1 MRAAPLDDARK
12 AVRQRYKEGSDL
24 IKITA
29 TGGVLSDTATGT
41 DQQMTDDELAE
52 IVATA
57 HALGRKVAAHAHGT
71 DGIIAALRAGD
82 AVEGVRLTERG
93 LRSASNERDRL
104 AGYSNLCAGL
114 VILDRYE
121 EALESCN
128 TAIAINNRHWRSYN
142 NRALAYLK
150 LGRYSEAER
159 DIQRGQELN
168 PDART
173 LKVVKSMYLD
183 AVDPVIGP
191 A

>member
-1 MRAAPLDDARK
+1 MMQFTRPAFVLLFLVP
-12 AVRQRYKEGSDL
+12 AV
-24 IKITA
+24 
-29 TGGVLSDTATGT
+29 
-41 DQQMTDDELAE
+41 
-52 IVATA
+52 
-57 HALGRKVAAHAHGT
+57 VAAQQPANDEGRART
-71 DGIIAALRAGD
+71 VIGPSNADLADGAAALRAGD

-183 AVDPVIGP
+183 AVDPVTPNVVIDDRRQGP
-191 A
+191 PGDN